1 MFAKLFKIFF
11 GRFFGRCFRVRQA
24 NPFYFESYP
33 LPAGGPVG
41 FVGVR
46 RRGWWVVGPELT
58 DDVLRGY
65 GPRTNQG
72 RMLEEICTM
81 IPRNFARAGAVAA
94 A

>member
-1 MFAKLFKIFF
+1 M
-11 GRFFGRCFRVRQA
+11 
-24 NPFYFESYP
+24 
-33 LPAGGPVG
+33 G

-46 RRGWWVVGPELT
+46 RRGWWVVVGGGAELA

-72 RMLEEICTM
+72 RMLEEICAM
-81 IPRNFARAGAVAA
+81 IPRNLARAGAVAA